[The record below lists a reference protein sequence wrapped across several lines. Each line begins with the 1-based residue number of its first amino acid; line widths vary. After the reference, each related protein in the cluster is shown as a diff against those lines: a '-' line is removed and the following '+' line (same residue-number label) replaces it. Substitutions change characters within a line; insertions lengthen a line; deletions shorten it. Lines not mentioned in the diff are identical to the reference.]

1 MVNEITHADVAH
13 EKHPSGDPH
22 EYLLRKDPLVRV
34 RHLKK
39 HYSAGGIFDKKK
51 IKAVDGISF
60 AIPEGSTFGLVG
72 ESGCGKST
80 TGKCL
85 SRIEEP
91 TSGEI
96 RIDGTDVLDLPADE
110 LRKFRQKVQI
120 VYQDPGSSLNPRK
133 KIRKI
138 IAKPLNIHS
147 IGTKKERT
155 ERVDTLLEAV
165 GLPLEYKYKYPNE
178 LSGGQKQRVSIAR
191 ALSVDPELIILDEP
205 TSALD
210 ASVQAR
216 VLTLLKDLQEEENIT
231 YFHITHNLSVIKD
244 VADWIGIMYLGKLV
258 EVGDVDAIFSDPQHP
273 YTRAL
278 LSSIPIIKSE
288 DDDLKPDRIDLE
300 GEIPDPE
307 NVPSGC
313 AFRTRCPKAFDEC
326 SRTDPEFYEIEEG
339 HYSRCLLNEEYSFR
353 NDFGD

>member
-1 MVNEITHADVAH
+1 MLQK
-13 EKHPSGDPH
+13 KHTTGRPY
-22 EYLLRKDPLVRV
+22 EYLLQKDPLVRV
-34 RHLKK
+34 NNLKK
-39 HYSAGGIFDKKK
+39 HYGTGSIFNKKK

-85 SRIEEP
+85 TRIEEA

-96 RIDGTDVLDLPADE
+96 RIDGTDILSLPARE
-110 LRKFRQKVQI
+110 LRKFRKKVQI

-133 KIRKI
+133 KVRKI
-138 IAKPLNIHS
+138 IAKPLNVHS
-147 IGTKKERT
+147 IGTKRERS
-155 ERVDTLLEAV
+155 ERVDELLEAV

-216 VLTLLKDLQEEENIT
+216 VLTLLKDLQRDENIT

-258 EVGDVDAIFSDPQHP
+258 EVGNTSAIFSNPQHP

-278 LSSIPIIKSE
+278 LSSIPTIKEE
-288 DDDLKPDRIDLE
+288 DKNLKPDRIDLD

-326 SRTDPEFYEIEEG
+326 NRTDPEFYEIEEG
-339 HYSRCLLNEEYSFR
+339 HYSRCLLNKEYSFE
-353 NDFGD
+353 NKFTS